1 MGEKKKEHTS
11 TGDFFRNQHSFRGAF
26 LKLCLAI
33 GVQHIHS
40 QQKQVSANRL
50 PAGALLP
57 SILLQTG
64 VKPDSVVLDLEK
76 PKTRGMST
84 CYQLYDHGQF
94 TGLL

>member
-1 MGEKKKEHTS
+1 MGEKKKQHTP
-11 TGDFFRNQHSFRGAF
+11 TGDFFRNQHSFQGAF

-40 QQKQVSANRL
+40 QQKQVSANRM

-64 VKPDSVVLDLEK
+64 VKPDSVVLKK
-76 PKTRGMST
+76 PKTRGISI